1 MTETTTTIDMTPSDR
16 AMASMLIEVMNNSTK
31 AEDRAWAREC
41 LLAGYR
47 PTPDEGDRDEDD
59 FDDCRGEMEAELAA
73 ERAADAAHE
82 LRAERA
88 YDDRNA

>member
-1 MTETTTTIDMTPSDR
+1 MTETRDTIDMTPNDR
-16 AMASMLIEVMNNSTK
+16 SMAAMLIEVMNNSTK

-59 FDDCRGEMEAELAA
+59 CDDCCGEMEADLAA

-82 LRAERA
+82 LRSEMFHDPR
-88 YDDRNA
+88 Y

>member
-1 MTETTTTIDMTPSDR
+1 MDGEETTIDMTPSDR

-59 FDDCRGEMEAELAA
+59 CDDCCGEMEAELAA
-73 ERAADAAHE
+73 ERAADAAYE
-82 LRAERA
+82 LECERA
-88 YDDRNA
+88 YDPRW

>member
-1 MTETTTTIDMTPSDR
+1 MTETRDTIDMTPNDR
-16 AMASMLIEVMNNSTK
+16 SMAAMLIEVMNNSTK
-31 AEDRAWAREC
+31 AEDRAGAREC

-59 FDDCRGEMEAELAA
+59 CDDCCGEMEAELAA

-82 LRAERA
+82 LRSEMFHDPR
-88 YDDRNA
+88 Y

>member
-1 MTETTTTIDMTPSDR
+1 
-16 AMASMLIEVMNNSTK
+16 MNNSTK

-47 PTPDEGDRDEDD
+47 PIPDEGDRDEDD
-59 FDDCRGEMEAELAA
+59 CDDCCGEMEAELAA

-82 LRAERA
+82 LRSEMFHDPR
-88 YDDRNA
+88 Y

>member
-1 MTETTTTIDMTPSDR
+1 MEEETTYVDMTPNDR
-16 AMASMLIEVMNNSTK
+16 SMAAMLIEVMTNSTK

-59 FDDCRGEMEAELAA
+59 CDDCCGEMEAELAA

-82 LRAERA
+82 LRSEMFHDPR
-88 YDDRNA
+88 Y